1 MDIDLASRGY
11 GAVLWEPD
19 DQTIREA
26 RITQFM
32 RWLAAR
38 GHHFAGYDDLWQWSV
53 RHPERFWAALWD
65 YFEVLGERGE
75 GAVLAGDV
83 MPDVRWFE
91 GATLNYARN
100 ALRTA
105 WTDPDRTAIIF
116 DSERARAGRLSY
128 QELAQQ
134 VARVARGLRSLGVGR
149 GDRVAALLPNVPEAV
164 IGLLAAASLGA
175 IWSSC
180 SPDFGAR
187 SVIDRFAQIEPKVL
201 IACDGYSY
209 GGKEFSRAGLV
220 DDVASALPGL
230 SAVVLVSLLGAAVPA
245 SLPRVARWDDLG
257 AGADP
262 REPEF
267 EEVPFAHPLWVV
279 YSSGTTGLPK
289 PIMHGHGG
297 IVLEHLK
304 ALGFHQDLR
313 PGDVFSWYTTT
324 GWMMWNYLAGG
335 LLAGVTIVL
344 YDGSATYPAADRL
357 WRLAAEHGLTYLGVG
372 APYLV
377 ACMKAG
383 LQPGESHDLS
393 ALRAVG
399 STGSPLPPE
408 AFGWV
413 YEQVGQDLLLGSF
426 SGGTDLCTGFVGPC
440 PLLPVR
446 AGIISGRCL
455 AAAVEAYDDD
465 GKPVVGEVG
474 ELVITQPMP
483 SMPVGFW
490 NDPGGARY
498 RESYFETYPGVW
510 RHGDWIEL
518 LPDGGCV
525 IFGRSDATLNRGG
538 VRMGTSEFYRV
549 VEGFPE
555 IADSLVV
562 DTGQLGA
569 EGRLIVYVVPAAG
582 CVLDDDLAGR
592 LRAALRSQLS
602 PRHVPD
608 EIHQVPGIPRTL
620 SGKKLE
626 VPVRKILLGA
636 DPERAAD
643 PSALA
648 NPEVL
653 RYFGTDP
660 PRLTVPQPDQHSTNH
675 KGVDAMPETAADKAR
690 EALLA
695 KAEQAWQD
703 DPALDSAL
711 GSQSDSVLCYLRA
724 YYQRV
729 ATEDLALPSRLA
741 AVAEAHA
748 RLGQSRPQGR
758 AVVQVRDPDHA
769 HLEPVTASSL
779 VVDIVTDDM
788 PYLVDSVTTELN
800 RHDAEIQILVHPLL
814 RVRRDVT
821 GALREVVGVCGD
833 DAPSAAPDELTE
845 SWIHVELGASKDRVS
860 ADQLAAELRHV
871 LFDVRVAV
879 EDQQRMASVARR
891 LADDLGGAP
900 GSDEAEYG
908 DLLRWLASDN
918 FLFLGYREYD
928 LVQVDAGVGLRA
940 VPGTGLGILRHHRK
954 GRDSQSKLSS
964 RVAARAQDP
973 RERLVLAK
981 ANSRSTVY
989 RANYLDYVS
998 VKKRDPAGQV
1008 TGEFRFLGLYTHS
1021 AHTAP
1026 IADIPVIRGKLAQVL
1041 AAAGLARDSHDGKD
1055 LVEIL
1060 EDYPREELFEISAE
1074 ELTPIALGVLRLS
1087 ERKQTRLFLRR
1098 DRYGRYMSCLVYLP
1112 RDRYTTKVRQ
1122 RAQDILSEALH
1133 GVSLD
1138 YSAVVGDSALARLHV
1153 VIRAARGQ
1161 PVPQVDAVALERRLS
1176 AAVRSWDEDLTAE
1189 ATRAL
1194 GEERADQLLDMFAGT
1209 IPETYKADV
1218 TAKDAVGDL
1227 VTVLELREAAAKFAV
1242 RLVDSQDRWTLLVY
1256 RLGTP
1261 ITLSDVLPQLQ
1272 HMGLEVVDEHPYEF
1286 TGAEDTGS
1294 FWIYEFGL
1302 RPPVTTPADSVRRIF
1317 EEALAALW
1325 HGQTE
1330 DDGFNALVLTAG
1342 LSWREVTL
1350 LRACAK
1356 YLRQAG
1362 MRFSQDYVQRVL
1374 RSNAAI
1380 TRLLVR
1386 LFESRFDPARQV
1398 GAAERCEAI
1407 AEEIRGQLDEVVS
1420 LDHDRILR
1428 QYLALVD
1435 ATLRTNYY
1443 RQHSPGGVDGP
1454 PYLVLKLDPRA
1465 VPGLT
1470 EPRPKFE
1477 IYVYSPR
1484 LEAVHLRFGR
1494 VARGGLRWSDR
1505 LEDFRTEVLGL
1516 VKAQEVK
1523 NAVIVPSGAKGG
1535 FVCKRLPDPSDR
1547 DAYQAEV
1554 LACYQTFIA
1563 AMLDVTD
1570 NIEADQVVPPPEV
1583 VRRDGT
1589 DPYLVVAADK
1599 GTATFSDTANEVAA
1613 RYDFW
1618 LGDAFASGGSEGF
1631 DHKKMGITA
1640 RGAWESVKC
1649 HFAALGMNPATDE
1662 FTVAGIGDMSGDVF
1676 GNGMLLS
1683 EHIKLVAAFDHRHV
1697 FVDPD
1702 PDPAASFAERDR
1714 IFALPASSWAD
1725 YDRALISPGGGVWPR
1740 SAKSVPLSP
1749 QARTALGIDAGVVAL
1764 SPDELISAILAAPVD
1779 LLWNGGIGTYVKA
1792 SSESQADA
1800 GDRSNDAVRID
1811 ATRLRARV
1819 VVEGGN
1825 LGLTQAAR
1833 IEYSLGGGLVNTDFI
1848 DNSAGVDT
1856 SDHEVNIKILLAD
1869 AIRAGAIP
1877 ATARHQLLNEMT
1889 DDVADL
1895 VLRHNYR
1902 QNMALAA
1909 ARVQA
1914 PSLLHVHARYLR
1926 KLVRDKRLDPEQDV
1940 LPGER
1945 EIAERRS
1952 SGGGLTSPEFALLLA
1967 QTKISAGEEVLASS
1981 LPDDPYLRRVLEAYF
1996 PAPLRARFAERM
2008 ESHPLR
2014 REIITTSAVNE
2025 MIDASGTTFLFR
2037 LIEETGA
2044 SVPDL
2049 TRAWLVAREVFDMP
2063 AFWRQVE
2070 ELDGHVS
2077 LGAQLMLL
2085 LEGRKLTE
2093 RAARWLLHN
2102 RRPPF
2107 DIEATVGFFADGVRT
2122 VRSGLPKLL
2131 TGRDLSGFEERRDS
2145 YLALG
2150 VPLDLAERVAAMVPT
2165 YSAFDIVQVASVT
2178 GRSIEETAE
2187 VYFDLADRLQITRLR
2202 DRITALPREDRWST
2216 MARAALR
2223 DDLYAAHASLTQD
2236 VLGVSGSSLPR
2247 TPEERL
2253 AAWVSRNEAAVAMAA
2268 QTLGEIWESERFT
2281 FTTLS
2286 VALRAIRTLVATSSL
2301 PDR

>member
-1 MDIDLASRGY
+1 M
-11 GAVLWEPD
+11 PD
-19 DQTIREA
+19 D
-26 RITQFM
+26 
-32 RWLAAR
+32 
-38 GHHFAGYDDLWQWSV
+38 
-53 RHPERFWAALWD
+53 
-65 YFEVLGERGE
+65 
-75 GAVLAGDV
+75 
-83 MPDVRWFE
+83 
-91 GATLNYARN
+91 
-100 ALRTA
+100 
-105 WTDPDRTAIIF
+105 
-116 DSERARAGRLSY
+116 
-128 QELAQQ
+128 
-134 VARVARGLRSLGVGR
+134 
-149 GDRVAALLPNVPEAV
+149 
-164 IGLLAAASLGA
+164 
-175 IWSSC
+175 
-180 SPDFGAR
+180 
-187 SVIDRFAQIEPKVL
+187 
-201 IACDGYSY
+201 
-209 GGKEFSRAGLV
+209 
-220 DDVASALPGL
+220 
-230 SAVVLVSLLGAAVPA
+230 
-245 SLPRVARWDDLG
+245 
-257 AGADP
+257 
-262 REPEF
+262 
-267 EEVPFAHPLWVV
+267 
-279 YSSGTTGLPK
+279 
-289 PIMHGHGG
+289 
-297 IVLEHLK
+297 
-304 ALGFHQDLR
+304 
-313 PGDVFSWYTTT
+313 
-324 GWMMWNYLAGG
+324 
-335 LLAGVTIVL
+335 
-344 YDGSATYPAADRL
+344 
-357 WRLAAEHGLTYLGVG
+357 
-372 APYLV
+372 
-377 ACMKAG
+377 
-383 LQPGESHDLS
+383 
-393 ALRAVG
+393 
-399 STGSPLPPE
+399 
-408 AFGWV
+408 
-413 YEQVGQDLLLGSF
+413 
-426 SGGTDLCTGFVGPC
+426 
-440 PLLPVR
+440 
-446 AGIISGRCL
+446 
-455 AAAVEAYDDD
+455 
-465 GKPVVGEVG
+465 
-474 ELVITQPMP
+474 
-483 SMPVGFW
+483 
-490 NDPGGARY
+490 
-498 RESYFETYPGVW
+498 
-510 RHGDWIEL
+510 
-518 LPDGGCV
+518 
-525 IFGRSDATLNRGG
+525 
-538 VRMGTSEFYRV
+538 
-549 VEGFPE
+549 
-555 IADSLVV
+555 
-562 DTGQLGA
+562 
-569 EGRLIVYVVPAAG
+569 
-582 CVLDDDLAGR
+582 
-592 LRAALRSQLS
+592 
-602 PRHVPD
+602 
-608 EIHQVPGIPRTL
+608 
-620 SGKKLE
+620 
-626 VPVRKILLGA
+626 
-636 DPERAAD
+636 
-643 PSALA
+643 
-648 NPEVL
+648 
-653 RYFGTDP
+653 
-660 PRLTVPQPDQHSTNH
+660 TV
-675 KGVDAMPETAADKAR
+675 DKAR

-695 KAEQAWQD
+695 KAVEAWRA

-711 GSQSDSVLCYLRA
+711 GGTSDGVSCYLRA

-729 ATEDLALPSRLA
+729 ATEDLALPSQLA

-748 RLGQSRPQGR
+748 KLGQRRPQGR
-758 AVVQVRDPDHA
+758 AVLQVRQPDHA
-769 HLEPVTASSL
+769 HLEPVTPSSL
-779 VVDIVTDDM
+779 VVDIVIDDM
-788 PYLVDSVTTELN
+788 PYLVDSVATELN
-800 RHDAEIQILVHPLL
+800 RHEAEIQLLVHPVL

-821 GALREVVGVCGD
+821 GALREIIGVCGD
-833 DAPSAAPDELTE
+833 DADLATVLPDEQTE
-845 SWIHVELGASKDRVS
+845 SWIHVELGPPRDRVS
-860 ADQLAAELRHV
+860 ADELAADLRHV
-871 LFDVRVAV
+871 LDDVRVAV
-879 EDQQRMASVARR
+879 EDQQRMGSVARR
-891 LADDLGGAP
+891 LADDLGGEP
-900 GSDEAEYG
+900 DSDEAEYG
-908 DLLRWLASDN
+908 DLLRWLADGN

-928 LVQVDAGVGLRA
+928 LVQVEAGVGLRA

-973 RERLVLAK
+973 SERLVLAK

-998 VKKRDPAGQV
+998 VKKRNPAGTV
-1008 TGEFRFLGLYTHS
+1008 IGEFRFLGLYTHS

-1026 IADIPVIRGKLAQVL
+1026 IDGIPVLRRKLAEVL
-1041 AAAGLARDSHDGKD
+1041 AAAGLSRDSHDGKD

-1112 RDRYTTKVRQ
+1112 RDRYTTKVRL
-1122 RAQDILSEALH
+1122 RAQGILAHALH
-1133 GVSLD
+1133 GASLD
-1138 YSAVVGDSALARLHV
+1138 YSATVGDSALARLHV
-1153 VIRAARGQ
+1153 VVRAERGQ
-1161 PVPQVDAVALERRLS
+1161 PVPQVDAIALERRLA
-1176 AAVRSWDEDLTAE
+1176 AAVRSWEEDLTAE
-1189 ATRAL
+1189 ATRVL
-1194 GEERADQLLDMFAGT
+1194 GEEWARKLLDMYSTT

-1218 TAKDAVGDL
+1218 TAENAVGDL
-1227 VTVLELREAAAKFAV
+1227 SLVLELRESGTEFAV
-1242 RLVDSQDRWTLLVY
+1242 RLVESPDRWTLLVY
-1256 RLGTP
+1256 RLGMP

-1286 TGAEDTGS
+1286 TAADPASS

-1302 RPPVTTPADSVRRIF
+1302 RAPVTAPVSSVREIF
-1317 EEALAALW
+1317 EEALTALW
-1325 HGQTE
+1325 RGQTE

-1356 YLRQAG
+1356 YLRQGG

-1386 LFESRFDPARQV
+1386 LFESKFDPARQD
-1398 GAAERCEAI
+1398 GSAERCDAI
-1407 AEEIRGQLDEVVS
+1407 TEEVRGQLDEVVS

-1428 QYLALVD
+1428 SYLALID
-1435 ATLRTNYY
+1435 AILRTNYY
-1443 RQHSPGGVDGP
+1443 RRRSPGGADGP
-1454 PYLVLKLDPRA
+1454 RYLALKLDPRA

-1547 DAYQAEV
+1547 EAYQAEV

-1570 NIEADQVVPPPEV
+1570 NIVVDQVVPPPDV
-1583 VRRDGT
+1583 VRWDGD

-1599 GTATFSDTANEVAA
+1599 GTATFSDAANEVAA
-1613 RYDFW
+1613 RYGYW
-1618 LGDAFASGGSEGF
+1618 LGDAFASGGSEGY

-1640 RGAWESVKC
+1640 RGAWESVRC
-1649 HFAALGMNPATDE
+1649 HFAALGMNPDAYP
-1662 FTVAGIGDMSGDVF
+1662 FTAVGIGDMSGDVF

-1683 EHIKLVAAFDHRHV
+1683 KYVKLIAAFDHRHV

-1702 PDPAASFAERDR
+1702 PDPTASYAERAR
-1714 IFALPASSWAD
+1714 MFALPQSSWAD
-1725 YDRALISPGGGVWPR
+1725 YDQALISPGGGVWPR
-1740 SAKSVPLSP
+1740 SAKSVPVSP
-1749 QARTALGIDAGVVAL
+1749 QARTVLGIDAGVTAL
-1764 SPDELISAILAAPVD
+1764 PPDELISAILAAPVD

-1792 SSESQADA
+1792 SYESQADA

-1877 ATARHQLLNEMT
+1877 ATARHELLNDTT
-1889 DDVADL
+1889 DDVAAL

-1909 ARVQA
+1909 ARSQA

-1952 SGGGLTSPEFALLLA
+1952 AGGGLTNPEFALLLA
-1967 QTKISAGEEVLASS
+1967 HTKISAGEEVLASS

-1996 PAPLRARFAERM
+1996 PAPLRARFADRM

-2025 MIDASGTTFLFR
+2025 MIDTSGSTFLFR

-2044 SVPDL
+2044 SVPNL
-2049 TRAWLVAREVFDMP
+2049 TRAWLVARDVFDMP
-2063 AFWRQVE
+2063 AFWDQVE
-2070 ELDGHVS
+2070 ELDGEIS
-2077 LGAQLMLL
+2077 LAAQITLL

-2107 DIEATVGFFADGVRT
+2107 DIQATVAFFADAVRT

-2131 TGRDLSGFEERRDS
+2131 TGRDLSGFEDRRDS
-2145 YLALG
+2145 YMALG
-2150 VPLDLAERVAAMVPT
+2150 APLDLAERVAGMVPT
-2165 YSAFDIVQVASVT
+2165 YSAFDIVQVAMVT
-2178 GRSIEETAE
+2178 GRGIEETAE

-2236 VLGVSGSSLPR
+2236 VLGVSGAGLAR

-2253 AAWVSRNEAAVAMAA
+2253 AAWVSRNDSAVAMAA

-2286 VALRAIRTLVATSSL
+2286 VALRAIRTLVSASSL
-2301 PDR
+2301 PH